1 MSVDTHFKG
10 KNLTPYRTM
19 RVDDFEILVAPD
31 LSKIADK
38 ARLVVRQ
45 GVFGKKLVAEVFLRY
60 PTC

>member
-10 KNLTPYRTM
+10 KNLSPYRIA

-31 LSKIADK
+31 LRKIADK
-38 ARLVVRQ
+38 AVLQVRH
-45 GVFGKKLVAEVFLRY
+45 GVFGKRLVAEVHLRY